1 MVSAQKIIVL
11 TLEILGNDVGEQ
23 NRAQER
29 SCSTVIVD
37 LGAFNHLIWVSN
49 RVFSVLKSVWAENWT
64 PHLPIFEFHKK
75 SPEINVFTIDLD
87 ALKISARFIQY
98 EKS

>member
-1 MVSAQKIIVL
+1 MSHQKTIVL
-11 TLEILGNDVGEQ
+11 TLEKLGDDVYEPD
-23 NRAQER
+23 RAQKW
-29 SCSTVIVD
+29 SCTTIIVS
-37 LGAFNHLIWVSN
+37 LRAPKQLISVPN
-49 RVFSVLKSVWAENWT
+49 RVFSILKSVWAENRT
-64 PHLPIFEFHKK
+64 PHLPNFEFHKK